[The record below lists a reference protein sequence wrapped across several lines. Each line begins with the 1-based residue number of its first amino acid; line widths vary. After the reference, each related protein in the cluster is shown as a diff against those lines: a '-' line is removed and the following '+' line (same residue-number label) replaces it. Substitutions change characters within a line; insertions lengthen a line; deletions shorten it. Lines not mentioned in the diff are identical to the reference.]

1 MTRIDQDD
9 GCVYL
14 TGNES
19 WRVLIRATIEVTFAI
34 GGLSDR
40 DLDKLD
46 KDDVME
52 ALADAEIEDCDLQDW
67 SIEEQEVEEE

>member
-14 TGNES
+14 TGSET
-19 WRVLIRATIEVTFAI
+19 WRVTIRATVEVTVAI

-52 ALADAEIEDCDLQDW
+52 ALADAGIEDCDLQDW